1 MQEYGYNGGD
11 YMDITKYPQFELQ
24 LLTLNL
30 LKLKSQ
36 IIPEN
41 CDERCVNATIIN
53 RAYFSSYL
61 LCELWLDYEKHF
73 KTLKPWEFNGSED
86 RISEHKQVRNA
97 LYNIGEKNTES
108 ELGKLALLRRKAD
121 YEPFIDITSNEV
133 QEAIT
138 YMQNIFNHLSFQEN

>member
-1 MQEYGYNGGD
+1 
-11 YMDITKYPQFELQ
+11 
-24 LLTLNL
+24 
-30 LKLKSQ
+30 
-36 IIPEN
+36 
-41 CDERCVNATIIN
+41 
-53 RAYFSSYL
+53 
-61 LCELWLDYEKHF
+61 
-73 KTLKPWEFNGSED
+73 LKPWEFNGSED

>member
-108 ELGKLALLRRKAD
+108 EL
-121 YEPFIDITSNEV
+121 
-133 QEAIT
+133 
-138 YMQNIFNHLSFQEN
+138 